1 MSKVRCTT
9 CNEDVDEQTEA
20 VVVKTGPTGIKY
32 FKCKRCKHDEYEL
45 TKCLKTLPEAVVATW
60 REQGKTQKAEF
71 RQEMANAGWEN
82 MKHKLLQIHAE
93 KTNTYSRASTM
104 KSSARYL
111 DSPDLKE
118 KYKDKPDQLE
128 SVKANAET
136 FWHPVRKVKLY
147 NDVEFS
153 ADHTE
158 ELKEQ
163 TAQRVSS
170 EDVEKGAKRPKPS
183 VQERSAGSTDKG
195 LTPAQKDRITKLREK
210 IVEKNTKLIELQE
223 EAKQE
228 KIAEFIPARCL
239 SKVEETSKKTNCI
252 VAEIGLALCDG
263 WIGQPQDLMKMMM
276 DAKKSLDETHSMCKT
291 YVDQAKL
298 EAARTNA

>member
-9 CNEDVDEQTEA
+9 CNKDVDEQTEA
-20 VVVKTGPTGIKY
+20 VLVKTSPTGTKY
-32 FKCKRCKHDEYEL
+32 YKCKGCKHDEYEL

-60 REQGKTQKAEF
+60 RQQGRTQKADF

-82 MKHKLLQIHAE
+82 MQHKLLQIHAE

-104 KSSARYL
+104 KSSTRYL

-118 KYKDKPDQLE
+118 KYKDKPDQLAH
-128 SVKANAET
+128 VKANAET

-147 NDVEFS
+147 NDVEFCL
-153 ADHTE
+153 DHEE

-163 TAQRVSS
+163 TAQRVSC
-170 EDVEKGAKRPKPS
+170 EDVQKGAKQQKPS
-183 VQERSAGSTDKG
+183 VEERSAGSTDKG
-195 LTPAQKDRITKLREK
+195 LTPAQKDRMTKLQEK
-210 IVEKNTKLIELQE
+210 IVEKKKKLIELQE

-228 KIAEFIPARCL
+228 KITEFIPPRCM
-239 SKVEETSKKTNCI
+239 SKVEEISKRTDCT

-263 WIGQPQDLMKMMM
+263 WIGQPQDLMKTIME
-276 DAKKSLDETHSMCKT
+276 AKKSLDETHSMCKT

-298 EAARTNA
+298 EAARTVA